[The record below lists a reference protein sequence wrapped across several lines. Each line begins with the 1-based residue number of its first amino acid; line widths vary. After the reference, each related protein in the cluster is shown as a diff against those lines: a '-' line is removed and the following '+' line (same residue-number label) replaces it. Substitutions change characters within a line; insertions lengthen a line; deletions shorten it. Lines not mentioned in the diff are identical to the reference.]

1 MIPSYRKRHFS
12 IWILLGLILP
22 VLFVMAFNVKKG
34 VIGSD
39 IQLASGQPIGKAVK
53 KVESEEW
60 GIFEVYQKLDTAD
73 SVMLSSLEIDFMNNE
88 GLPSAWVEVNDAQGN
103 SYLLGQL
110 IKTGPQR
117 FELPASYSSEESW
130 KLSIQD
136 KIKDRT
142 LYQTEL

>member
-1 MIPSYRKRHFS
+1 MIPSYRKRHLS
-12 IWILLGLILP
+12 IWMLLGLILP
-22 VLFVMAFNVKKG
+22 VLFMMAFNARTG

-39 IQLASGQPIGKAVK
+39 IQLDGGKTIGETIK

-60 GIFEVYQKLDTAD
+60 GTFAVFQKLDTAD
-73 SVMLSSLEIDFMNNE
+73 SVILSSLEIDFMNNE

-103 SYLLGQL
+103 SFLLGQL
-110 IKTGPQR
+110 VKTGPQL

-130 KLSIQD
+130 QLSIQD
-136 KIKDRT
+136 KIKERI